1 MKQIATKIKVLA
13 LDKSL
18 LLVED
23 DSVLLFSLKKL
34 LEHFFV
40 RIYTATNLHEA
51 LAIYGAKY
59 IDEQFLVISDI
70 NLGRESGVD
79 LSYALRSLNPKQR
92 VIAISASQDST
103 VFIKSIECGIDRFL
117 LKPIKNEKLFETL
130 MVVLKMIE
138 YDRELQESQRLLE
151 ESREYAIKLL
161 AEQDEFLKN
170 AIHEIHTPL
179 AVIITNIDLLR
190 MKGIE
195 DESLQAI
202 EAGSRIIENS
212 YEDMTYLMKRDR
224 DISQRDSIDLLA
236 FVEERCRYFESIATA
251 HGLKLLLFSTE
262 PNLPLLKFVPI
273 KLSRLVDNTLSNAIK
288 YAYKPS
294 TIEITLGQKEG
305 ALYFEVQNFGVVI
318 EDTQQIFE
326 RFYRESDTKGGYGL
340 GLHIVSL
347 ICKEEHVSIKVS
359 SNTKNGTL
367 FRYTFH
373 KEEERV

>member
-1 MKQIATKIKVLA
+1 MKQIATKIKALA
-13 LDKSL
+13 LDTSL

-23 DSVLLFSLKKL
+23 EAVLLSSLKKL
-34 LEHFFV
+34 LEHFFTS
-40 RIYTATNLHEA
+40 IYTATNLKDA
-51 LAIYGAKY
+51 LSIYAQKY
-59 IDEQFLVISDI
+59 ANEQFLVISDI

-92 VIAISASQDST
+92 IIAISASQDSN
-103 VFIKSIECGIDRFL
+103 VFINSIECGIDRFL

-202 EAGSRIIENS
+202 EAGSRTIEHS

-224 DISQRDSIDLLA
+224 NVAQRSGA
-236 FVEERCRYFESIATA
+236 V
-251 HGLKLLLFSTE
+251 
-262 PNLPLLKFVPI
+262 
-273 KLSRLVDNTLSNAIK
+273 TLSLLQRH
-288 YAYKPS
+288 
-294 TIEITLGQKEG
+294 T
-305 ALYFEVQNFGVVI
+305 
-318 EDTQQIFE
+318 D
-326 RFYRESDTKGGYGL
+326 
-340 GLHIVSL
+340 
-347 ICKEEHVSIKVS
+347 
-359 SNTKNGTL
+359 
-367 FRYTFH
+367 
-373 KEEERV
+373 